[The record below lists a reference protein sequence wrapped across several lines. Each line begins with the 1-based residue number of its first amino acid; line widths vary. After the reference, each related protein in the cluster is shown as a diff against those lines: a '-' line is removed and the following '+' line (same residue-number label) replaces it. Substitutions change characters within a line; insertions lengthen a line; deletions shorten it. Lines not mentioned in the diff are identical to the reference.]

1 MRLTNAAIVAHRIY
15 FEFMT
20 KTALFISP
28 HLDDVAFSCGGTF
41 ARMASEGWRTIL
53 CTIFTKSVL
62 HPKGFALACQL
73 DKNLAADVD
82 YMKLRRTEDCRAAK
96 ILGAAEVLHLNFP
109 EAPHRGYDSA
119 PELFAGEK
127 TTDQIWLSIAEH
139 LALLDEI
146 HQPEI
151 VFAPQGLGNHA
162 DHLQTIRAAL
172 KTFDLTKLSWYRD
185 TPYAIR
191 QPNAPPSDLLPPNLS
206 TVFREIKAF
215 LPDKIAA
222 CAAYQ
227 SQISYQFGG
236 ESELA
241 AKLGKF
247 HRTEAEKGSKQFL
260 AAEIQL
266 LSSSETV
273 RMDFDND

>member
-1 MRLTNAAIVAHRIY
+1 MTTAAIAARRIY
-15 FEFMT
+15 FDFMT

-41 ARMASEGWRTIL
+41 ALLARAGWRTIL
-53 CTIFTKSVL
+53 CTVFTKSVP
-62 HPKGFALACQL
+62 HPTGFALACQL

-82 YMKLRRTEDCRAAK
+82 YMKLRRAEDFRAAK

-109 EAPHRGYDSA
+109 EAPHRGYNSA

-127 TTDQIWLSIAEH
+127 SNDQIWRSIAEH
-139 LALLDEI
+139 LHLLNEI
-146 HQPEI
+146 HQPEV
-151 VFAPQGLGNHA
+151 VFVPQGLGNHA

-172 KTFDLTKLSWYRD
+172 RTFDSAKLEWYRD

-191 QPNAPPSDLLPPNLS
+191 QPSAPPSNLLPPNLS
-206 TVFREIKAF
+206 AFFREIKEV

-222 CAAYQ
+222 CAAYE
-227 SQISYQFGG
+227 SQLNYQFGG

-241 AKLGKF
+241 AKLREF
-247 HRTEAEKGSKQFL
+247 HRAEAEKSSNQFF
-260 AAEIQL
+260 AAEIF
-266 LSSSETV
+266 SKSETAKGKSSAFA
-273 RMDFDND
+273 R